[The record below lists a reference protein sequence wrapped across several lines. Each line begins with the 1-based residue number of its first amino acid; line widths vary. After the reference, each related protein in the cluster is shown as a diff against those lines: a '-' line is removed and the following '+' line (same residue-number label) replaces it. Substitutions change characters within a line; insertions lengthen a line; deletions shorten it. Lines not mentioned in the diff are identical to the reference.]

1 MFTFKFHTRSPLSLN
16 IATFALAIG
25 AASFFA
31 IAAVVDE
38 AASAIAKE
46 KMAACKMEYGS
57 LRDMCAAAAGWGMV
71 MRQDYSPEQL
81 QALSQEDARYGAL
94 LAQCRPMPDSS
105 RPICASRAA
114 TPSMLTG
121 TN

>member
-1 MFTFKFHTRSPLSLN
+1 MFTFKFHTRSSLSLG

-31 IAAVVDE
+31 NAAVIDE
-38 AASAIAKE
+38 AATARAKE
-46 KMAACKMEYGS
+46 KMAACKVEYTS
-57 LRDMCAAAAGWGMV
+57 LRAMCEAEAGYGLV

-81 QALSQEDARYGAL
+81 QALSQEDSRYKIAVVKCGAL
-94 LAQCRPMPDSS
+94 PDSS
-105 RPICASRAA
+105 RPICVSRAA

>member
-1 MFTFKFHTRSPLSLN
+1 MFTFKFHTRSSLSLG

-25 AASFFA
+25 AASFYA
-31 IAAVVDE
+31 NAAVIDE
-38 AASAIAKE
+38 AATARAKE
-46 KMAACKMEYGS
+46 KMAACKVEYTS
-57 LRDMCAAAAGWGMV
+57 LRAMCEAEAGYGLV

-121 TN
+121 TT